1 MSDKGKI
8 GTETSESIANRMFDY
23 LNERVFEWMRTEEG
37 QQPRHDMRAVFI
49 ELFRLEIGKAL
60 EKYMTTKPEWWIER
74 TPLEI
79 ERDICMDILGN
90 AAGVDEV
97 ARLTGRFIDYRNSL
111 MSHKGE
117 AENRARVGLKEFI
130 DKGTSVAITMAMRGK
145 KHDRDWEDVEANL

>member
-1 MSDKGKI
+1 
-8 GTETSESIANRMFDY
+8 MFDY